1 MERVS
6 KVFFDP
12 LARSKAQIREI
23 LNGLPIGSA
32 HPFSP
37 ERVLLCR
44 VGSGNIVEIDISS
57 YPDDYF
63 FNAVDLG
70 DMGEVLLERIA
81 CYPNQLEVFK
91 DFQIQQ
97 APTSTF
103 KIPILSKQITIFAV
117 SVRNPTYWDLCLA
130 DSDGNTSCFSA
141 TDTFDGM
148 LHSGDLI
155 SGITGTLLQH
165 IKLDPASLTE
175 KEICVLISGFRKIP
189 ITKFLGTNPALLVAN
204 HEDKV
209 LYIIPVPLD
218 TATIN
223 DSTIC
228 CPMVVKRDGE
238 SLICSILPTATTDRN
253 KECDMVRLASP
264 CFKEAIRRADFKV
277 SSHVAVKKG
286 EDSEIEVMS
295 NPIAK
300 STTKDNA
307 LISTNSTTVP
317 SFIDLQQTQLIHFG
331 TGISFKMP
339 GEELSSETKS
349 SAVILPCIFGSQ
361 LQGPSILATGTI
373 PSNVPFDNGTD
384 LRRYYD
390 ELKNVIVIVDD
401 KMTDNARNLAS
412 SYRINAL
419 FIVQLKLSEGP
430 SSTDRVLTIMNS
442 ANINAVTALAGPQ
455 SLVLVQIGERFYFY
469 RGIANR
475 THLDTSKLAFGSDV
489 TSFVFS
495 LGKEPIIDPRVTRI
509 VNLNSSSSI
518 LLPTSEQFIQPK
530 ELPDFFT
537 KLPVDKIQD
546 LEEDISA
553 AVPQLQMILDQR
565 EIQELSGKLIS
576 ILQQKVSTAVAP
588 YRDAYIKFV
597 TEEFH
602 PSERPDPEM
611 VKKKNRMLGDF
622 RKNTELIQKAIKSAI
637 SSLANMMSSQM
648 TSKRTHD
655 LKKLARQTQ
664 IKGNVEAATTMT
676 FDKLAAY
683 LEQYAEEMGVMLL
696 NIKTTPYRQLLG
708 SLRNATIDASP
719 CCALESRILH
729 LGGLDAGIIME
740 QSQNHHEGPLRSQ
753 GGPSSLTMALPNLAH
768 TDDRGSM
775 LAWVCWDEF
784 VNLRSPFMVRW
795 LDKCNERHISA
806 LRIIMRATL
815 SQAVASREF
824 NIQPQSQET
833 GHLMSSLLM
842 AAMSK
847 LAAMRTSAP
856 IVADK
861 AEDTTTKLMRGL
873 FGNLLTMAGSGTR
886 PQSMVWQ
893 LFGMDPIF
901 DIPTTDVDWM
911 WYHTVVDLYPYTGW
925 PVEQFHDNLV
935 KLLDKIIVRVV
946 TKNEVAAKAKSGASD
961 DMIYH
966 CKLRNIQLDH
976 SRTIIT
982 ILMRMLTEEG
992 IDTAAVATRLLK
1004 NLPRRLSGQSPSYP
1018 KMIEY
1023 LKRLSKGGERGP
1035 HDDII
1040 AAMVYANRS
1049 AAFSELKNKVYKSCI
1064 SEDWVKMKEHCQELL
1079 DEHCKI
1085 ATLWKVKPEDLKIQ
1099 NLQAYKDLLRADFG
1113 AENKNLELIHKV
1125 SGDAERRRV
1134 AWQVGKR
1141 GQFSDP
1147 IEPLDEDFVYEIL
1160 TGEKDNSAGKRLGS
1174 RGLADE
1180 LETMEIT
1187 ASKKRTIEDEFD
1199 DYSSSLTSAFVN
1211 KMQKKELSGKAVCDM
1226 IKVPVS
1232 AMRVFVKA
1240 LNPDFVWE
1248 DLADSF
1254 KEVIL
1259 GLLKNRSGRVESRPT
1274 RRLLRMGDSKKQ
1286 MQIEN

>member
-12 LARSKAQIREI
+12 LATSKIQIREI
-23 LNGLPIGSA
+23 LNGLSIGSA

-37 ERVLLCR
+37 ERILLCR
-44 VGSGNIVEIDISS
+44 VGSGIVEIDISS

-70 DMGEVLLERIA
+70 DMGEILLERIA
-81 CYPNQLEVFK
+81 CYPNQLQVFE

-117 SVRNPTYWDLCLA
+117 SIRNPKYWDLCLA
-130 DSDGNTSCFSA
+130 DSDGNTSCF
-141 TDTFDGM
+141 
-148 LHSGDLI
+148 
-155 SGITGTLLQH
+155 
-165 IKLDPASLTE
+165 DPASLTE

-218 TATIN
+218 AATIN

-238 SLICSILPTATTDRN
+238 ILMCSILPTATTDRN
-253 KECDMVRLASP
+253 KECDTARLVSP

-277 SSHVAVKKG
+277 SSHAAVKQG

-295 NPIAK
+295 NPTTK
-300 STTKDNA
+300 SATKDNA

-373 PSNVPFDNGTD
+373 PSNVPFDNGND
-384 LRRYYD
+384 LRGYYD
-390 ELKNVIVIVDD
+390 KLKNFVVIVDD

-412 SYRINAL
+412 SYRLNAL
-419 FIVQLKLSEGP
+419 FIVQLKLSEEP
-430 SSTDRVLTIMNS
+430 SSTDRVLTILNS

-455 SLVLVQIGERFYFY
+455 SLILVQIGEKYYFY

-495 LGKEPIIDPRVTRI
+495 LRKEPIIDPRVKRI

-518 LLPTSEQFIQPK
+518 LLPTSGQFIQPK
-530 ELPDFFT
+530 ELPDFNT

-553 AVPQLQMILDQR
+553 AVPQLQMLLDQR
-565 EIQELSGKLIS
+565 EIQELGIS
-576 ILQQKVSTAVAP
+576 SLQ
-588 YRDAYIKFV
+588 
-597 TEEFH
+597 
-602 PSERPDPEM
+602 RPDPEM

-622 RKNTELIQKAIKSAI
+622 RKNTELVQKAIKSAI
-637 SSLANMMSSQM
+637 SNLANMMSSQM

-655 LKKLARQTQ
+655 LKKLARQAQ

-676 FDKLAAY
+676 FDKLAGY

-708 SLRNATIDASP
+708 GLRNAALDASP

-740 QSQNHHEGPLRSQ
+740 QSQNHHEGPLRSR
-753 GGPSSLTMALPNLAH
+753 GGPSSLTLALPNLAH

-824 NIQPQSQET
+824 NLQPQSQET

-856 IVADK
+856 VVADK

-873 FGNLLTMAGSGTR
+873 FGNVLTMAGSGTR

-893 LFGMDPIF
+893 LFGMDLIF

-911 WYHTVVDLYPYTGW
+911 WYQTVVDFYPYTGW

-946 TKNEVAAKAKSGASD
+946 TKSEVAAKAKSSASD
-961 DMIYH
+961 DMIYYY

-1004 NLPRRLSGQSPSYP
+1004 TLPRKLAGQSPSYP
-1018 KMIEY
+1018 KMIDY
-1023 LKRLSKGGERGP
+1023 LKRVSKGGQRRP
-1035 HDDII
+1035 HDDIV

-1049 AAFSELKNKVYKSCI
+1049 AAFSKLKDKVYKACI
-1064 SEDWVKMKEHCQELL
+1064 GEDWVKMKEHCQELL
-1079 DEHCKI
+1079 DEQCKI
-1085 ATLWKVKPEDLKIQ
+1085 AALWKVKPEDLKIQ
-1099 NLQAYKDLLRADFG
+1099 NFQAYKDLLRADFG
-1113 AENKNLELIHKV
+1113 AENKNLELIHMV

-1160 TGEKDNSAGKRLGS
+1160 TGKKNDSAGKKLGS
-1174 RGLADE
+1174 RGLVDE

-1187 ASKKRTIEDEFD
+1187 TSGKRAIEDEFD

-1211 KMQKKELSGKAVCDM
+1211 KMQKKELSSKAVCDM

-1232 AMRVFVKA
+1232 AMRVFVKP

-1259 GLLKNRSGRVESRPT
+1259 GLLKNRSGRVESHPT
-1274 RRLLRMGDSKKQ
+1274 RRLLRMGDSKSRCRFRTNPRKVIWTICIFGSGNSGSGRMGVTLAIQ
-1286 MQIEN
+1286 